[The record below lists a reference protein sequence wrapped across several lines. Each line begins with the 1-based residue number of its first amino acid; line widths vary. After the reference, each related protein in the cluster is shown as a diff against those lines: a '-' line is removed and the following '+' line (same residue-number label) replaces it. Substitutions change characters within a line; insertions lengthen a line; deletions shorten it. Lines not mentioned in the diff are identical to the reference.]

1 MFDHI
6 MALAGGLEMGGD
18 HPGGGFSLCSSTAQ
32 RLDCLHA
39 RSALPPVLA
48 NYGFDGEHAGLLDR
62 KLESWRGG
70 VDVSMTVSIP
80 GALAGLW
87 LDAPGERDAQFFPV
101 YARVSRAVQRTIRTW
116 LPYLYFSHPERYE
129 DLATA
134 APLVVYQASRPRLG
148 RPKYDFTY
156 DVLRERS
163 MTAFYRQASGRLPGE
178 LARIEGLLL
187 GAGRADLAAAYSPK
201 HARHFMDAVRRRPAQ
216 VRTLL
221 AADARLVDIFLNLGC
236 QAGRLHREQ
245 AMDSGTTAKRFARLG
260 IRTAKALR
268 SKLRRLY
275 GGQGF
280 LTLGSLLFVEATNAL
295 SGDERRPGP
304 IEAALRISADEGG
317 SARTLANAA
326 W

>member
-18 HPGGGFSLCSSTAQ
+18 RSAGGFNFSCLATQ
-32 RLDCLHA
+32 RLACLHA

-48 NYGFDGEHAGLLDR
+48 NYGFAGEHAGLLDR
-62 KLESWRGG
+62 KLESWRGD
-70 VDVSMTVSIP
+70 VDVAMSVSIP

-87 LDAPGERDAQFFPV
+87 LDAPGERDARFFPV

-148 RPKYDFTY
+148 RPRYDFTY

-201 HARHFMDAVRRRPAQ
+201 RARHFLDVVRRHPAQ
-216 VRTLL
+216 VRSLL
-221 AADARLVDIFLNLGC
+221 AADARLVDIFVNLGC
-236 QAGRLHREQ
+236 QAGQLHRQE
-245 AMDSGTTAKRFARLG
+245 ATESRMAAKKFARLG

-275 GGQGF
+275 GGQEF

-295 SGDERRPGP
+295 SGDERRPGA
-304 IEAALRISADEGG
+304 IEAALRVSADENG